1 LTENGRFEVGKA
13 ICTTFTHYHKET
25 WSSSWNIKT
34 ILTGLISFMY
44 TNEKGIGGVFDSSS
58 RRKTL
63 AKKSLANNLGSPL
76 FNKLFK

>member
-1 LTENGRFEVGKA
+1 
-13 ICTTFTHYHKET
+13 
-25 WSSSWNIKT
+25 
-34 ILTGLISFMY
+34 MY